1 MEILERVRATLRE
14 RQLLPPEGGTVIV
27 GYSGG
32 ADSTALLHLLT
43 RLQSEFNLRIH
54 AAHLHHGMRPEA
66 DDDVRVCAS
75 VCAQLGVPLH
85 VERVDVPALAQAA
98 RLSLEEAGRN
108 ARYTFFERLARE
120 LNAVAVALAH
130 TRDDQIETILINLL
144 RGTGP
149 RGLCGMPY
157 KRDRIIRPLLDAT
170 RAQTHQYC
178 AAQGLPTVFDST
190 NLDPHQL
197 RRRVRMELI
206 PLLRDLSPAFDRHL
220 LRLADILENEESWWD
235 YEVGRVLY
243 STPLLK
249 VPPASRGEPSAG
261 AGPPA
266 ARGEPSAGA
275 GSSTMQGEP
284 SAEAGSSAARG
295 EPSSYGDGSPCLQ
308 GEPKGGGSEKL
319 SRLAQ
324 TCLQGEPKGGG
335 LENYTGILR
344 PPFTRLHP
352 AMQRRVLREWLRT
365 HLGTLRLPPYEIL
378 EGIRRAALQGKRT
391 SWQLSDTLRLTTD
404 ETALTLHAKPPDPEP
419 YEYPVELETPILI
432 PQAGAW
438 LEARLLPAPPPTPKT
453 TPDCAYLDADAV
465 QGQLIVRNARRGD
478 RFQPLGMPAPKKLSD
493 IFIDRKV
500 PRAERGRLPLLCD
513 AEGIL
518 WAPGYTIAAR
528 ARITPDTQRVLHI
541 TLRRNDAET

>member
-1 MEILERVRATLRE
+1 MEILERVRATIHE

-32 ADSTALLHLLT
+32 ADSTALLHLMT
-43 RLQSEFNLRIH
+43 RLQGEFNLRVH

-66 DDDVRVCAS
+66 DDDVRVCEA
-75 VCAQLGVPLH
+75 VCAGLGVPLH
-85 VERVDVPALAQAA
+85 VERVDVPALAQAQ
-98 RLSLEEAGRN
+98 RVSLEEAGRN
-108 ARYTFFERLARE
+108 ARYAFFDRLARE

-157 KRDRIIRPLLDAT
+157 KRDHIIRPLLDAT

-178 AAQGLPTVFDST
+178 AAHGLPTVFDST

-220 LRLADILENEESWWD
+220 LRLADILENEEAWWE
-235 YEVGRVLY
+235 YEVHSLMECGSV
-243 STPLLK
+243 
-249 VPPASRGEPSAG
+249 ASADAQASLQHSLECGSVASAD
-261 AGPPA
+261 AQA
-266 ARGEPSAGA
+266 S
-275 GSSTMQGEP
+275 
-284 SAEAGSSAARG
+284 
-295 EPSSYGDGSPCLQ
+295 LQ
-308 GEPKGGGSEKL
+308 HSKIRREF
-319 SRLAQ
+319 
-324 TCLQGEPKGGG
+324 
-335 LENYTGILR
+335 
-344 PPFTRLHP
+344 FTHLHP
-352 AMQRRVLREWLRT
+352 AMQRRVLREWLRA

-378 EGIRRAALQGKRT
+378 EGIRRAALDGKRT

-438 LEARLLPAPPPTPKT
+438 LEARLLPTPPPTLNT

-513 AEGIL
+513 AAGIL
-518 WAPGYTIAAR
+518 WVPGYTIAAC
-528 ARITPDTQRVLHI
+528 ARITPRTTRALHI

>member
-75 VCAQLGVPLH
+75 VCAQLGIPLH
-85 VERVDVPALAQAA
+85 VERVDVPALAQAE

-108 ARYTFFERLARE
+108 ARYAFFERLARE

-178 AAQGLPTVFDST
+178 AELGLPTVFDST

-220 LRLADILENEESWWD
+220 LRLADILENEEAWWD
-235 YEVGRVLY
+235 YEVGRVISHFVGSLL
-243 STPLLK
+243 TPLTTGGER
-249 VPPASRGEPSAG
+249 VESGGIEHARTPNIANAPAESCFPHAGE
-261 AGPPA
+261 
-266 ARGEPSAGA
+266 GER
-275 GSSTMQGEP
+275 QGEP
-284 SAEAGSSAARG
+284 SFAPTPLSHSVGEGLGVRAEN
-295 EPSSYGDGSPCLQ
+295 Q
-308 GEPKGGGSEKL
+308 N
-319 SRLAQ
+319 RL
-324 TCLQGEPKGGG
+324 P
-335 LENYTGILR
+335 R

-352 AMQRRVLREWLRT
+352 AMQRRVLREWLRA
-365 HLGTLRLPPYEIL
+365 HLGTLHLPPYEIL

-391 SWQLSDTLRLTTD
+391 SWQLSDALRLTTD

-438 LEARLLPAPPPTPKT
+438 LEARLLPAPPPAPKT

-500 PRAERGRLPLLCD
+500 PRAERWQLPLLCD

-518 WAPGYTIAAR
+518 WVPGYTIAAR
-528 ARITPDTQRVLHI
+528 ARITPDTRRVLHI
-541 TLRRNDAET
+541 TLRRNGTDT

>member
-43 RLQSEFNLRIH
+43 RLQGAFNLRIH

-85 VERVDVPALAQAA
+85 VERVDVPALAQAE
-98 RLSLEEAGRN
+98 RISLEEAGRN
-108 ARYTFFERLARE
+108 ARYAFFDRLATE

-220 LRLADILENEESWWD
+220 LRLADILENEEAWWE
-235 YEVGRVLY
+235 YEVHSLMECGSV
-243 STPLLK
+243 
-249 VPPASRGEPSAG
+249 ASAD
-261 AGPPA
+261 
-266 ARGEPSAGA
+266 
-275 GSSTMQGEP
+275 
-284 SAEAGSSAARG
+284 AEASLQHSLECGSVASADA
-295 EPSSYGDGSPCLQ
+295 EASLQHSLECGSVASADAEASLQ
-308 GEPKGGGSEKL
+308 HSKI
-319 SRLAQ
+319 RRAF
-324 TCLQGEPKGGG
+324 
-335 LENYTGILR
+335 
-344 PPFTRLHP
+344 FTHLHP
-352 AMQRRVLREWLRT
+352 AMQRRVLREWLRA

-378 EGIRRAALQGKRT
+378 EGIRRAALDGKRT

-404 ETALTLHAKPPDPEP
+404 ETALTLHAK
-419 YEYPVELETPILI
+419 T
-432 PQAGAW
+432 
-438 LEARLLPAPPPTPKT
+438 ARLRTLRVPRRAG
-453 TPDCAYLDADAV
+453 DADTDSA
-465 QGQLIVRNARRGD
+465 
-478 RFQPLGMPAPKKLSD
+478 S
-493 IFIDRKV
+493 
-500 PRAERGRLPLLCD
+500 GRVVGS
-513 AEGIL
+513 A
-518 WAPGYTIAAR
+518 IAAR
-528 ARITPDTQRVLHI
+528 APTDPKDDARLRLPRRRRCAGATHRAQRTP
-541 TLRRNDAET
+541 RRPIPAAGHART

>member
-43 RLQSEFNLRIH
+43 RLQGAFNLRIH

-66 DDDVRVCAS
+66 DDDVRVCAA

-85 VERVDVPALAQAA
+85 VERVDVPALAQAE
-98 RLSLEEAGRN
+98 RISLEEAGRN
-108 ARYTFFERLARE
+108 ARYAFFERLARE

-170 RAQTHQYC
+170 REQTHQYC

-220 LRLADILENEESWWD
+220 LRLADILENEEAWWE
-235 YEVGRVLY
+235 YEVH
-243 STPLLK
+243 SLLECGS
-249 VPPASRGEPSAG
+249 VASAD
-261 AGPPA
+261 
-266 ARGEPSAGA
+266 
-275 GSSTMQGEP
+275 
-284 SAEAGSSAARG
+284 AEASLQHSLECGSVASADA
-295 EPSSYGDGSPCLQ
+295 EASLQ
-308 GEPKGGGSEKL
+308 HSKIRREF
-319 SRLAQ
+319 
-324 TCLQGEPKGGG
+324 
-335 LENYTGILR
+335 
-344 PPFTRLHP
+344 FTRLHP
-352 AMQRRVLREWLRT
+352 AMQRRVLREWLRA

-378 EGIRRAALQGKRT
+378 EGIRRAALDGKRT
-391 SWQLSDTLRLTTD
+391 SWQLSDALRLTTD

-438 LEARLLPAPPPTPKT
+438 LEARLLNAPPPSLET

-478 RFQPLGMPAPKKLSD
+478 RFQPLGMSAPKKLSD
-493 IFIDRKV
+493 IFVDRKV

-513 AEGIL
+513 AAGIL
-518 WAPGYTIAAR
+518 WVPGYTIAAR
-528 ARITPDTQRVLHI
+528 ARIMPHTTRALHVA
-541 TLRRNDAET
+541 LRRNDAET

>member
-1 MEILERVRATLRE
+1 MEILERVRATIRE
-14 RQLLPPEGGTVIV
+14 RHLLPPEGGTVIV

-43 RLQSEFNLRIH
+43 RLQGAFNLRIH

-75 VCAQLGVPLH
+75 VCGQLGVPLH
-85 VERVDVPALAQAA
+85 VERVDVPALAQAE
-98 RLSLEEAGRN
+98 RISLEEAGRN
-108 ARYTFFERLARE
+108 ARYAFFERLARE

-170 RAQTHQYC
+170 REQTHQYC

-220 LRLADILENEESWWD
+220 LRLADILENEEAWWE
-235 YEVGRVLY
+235 YEVH
-243 STPLLK
+243 SLLECGS
-249 VPPASRGEPSAG
+249 VASAD
-261 AGPPA
+261 
-266 ARGEPSAGA
+266 
-275 GSSTMQGEP
+275 
-284 SAEAGSSAARG
+284 AEAS
-295 EPSSYGDGSPCLQ
+295 LQ
-308 GEPKGGGSEKL
+308 HSKMGREF
-319 SRLAQ
+319 
-324 TCLQGEPKGGG
+324 
-335 LENYTGILR
+335 
-344 PPFTRLHP
+344 FTRLHP
-352 AMQRRVLREWLRT
+352 AMQRRVLREWLRAY
-365 HLGTLRLPPYEIL
+365 LGTLRLPPYEIL
-378 EGIRRAALQGKRT
+378 EGIRRAALDGKRT
-391 SWQLSDTLRLTTD
+391 SWQLSDSLRLTTD
-404 ETALTLHAKPPDPEP
+404 ETTLTLHAKPPDPEP

-438 LEARLLPAPPPTPKT
+438 LEARLLPTPPPTPNT

-493 IFIDRKV
+493 IFVDRKV

-513 AEGIL
+513 AAGIL
-518 WAPGYTIAAR
+518 WVPGYTVAAR
-528 ARITPDTQRVLHI
+528 ARLTPDTKRALHI

>member
-1 MEILERVRATLRE
+1 MEILERVRATIRE

-32 ADSTALLHLLT
+32 ADSTALLHLVT
-43 RLQSEFNLRIH
+43 RVQGEFNLRVQ

-66 DDDVRVCAS
+66 DDDVRVCAA

-85 VERVDVPALAQAA
+85 VERVDVPARAQAE
-98 RLSLEEAGRN
+98 RISLEEAGRN
-108 ARYTFFERLARE
+108 ARYAFFDRLAHE

-170 RAQTHQYC
+170 RAQTHHYC
-178 AAQGLPTVFDST
+178 AAQELPTVFDST

-197 RRRVRMELI
+197 RRRVRTELI
-206 PLLRDLSPAFDRHL
+206 PLLRNLSPAFDRHL
-220 LRLADILENEESWWD
+220 LRLADILENEEAWWD

-261 AGPPA
+261 AG
-266 ARGEPSAGA
+266 
-275 GSSTMQGEP
+275 SSTMQGEP
-284 SAEAGSSAARG
+284 SAGAGSFASRG

-344 PPFTRLHP
+344 LPFTHLHP
-352 AMQRRVLREWLRT
+352 AMQRRVLREWLRA

-378 EGIRRAALQGKRT
+378 EGIRCAALQGKRT

-404 ETALTLHAKPPDPEP
+404 EAALTLHTKPPALEP

-438 LEARLLPAPPPTPKT
+438 LEARLLDAPPPTLHAA
-453 TPDCAYLDADAV
+453 PDCACIDADAV
-465 QGQLIVRNARRGD
+465 QGQLTVRNGRRGD
-478 RFQPLGMPAPKKLSD
+478 RFQPLGMPVPKKLSD
-493 IFIDRKV
+493 IFVDRKM
-500 PRAERGRLPLLCD
+500 PRVERWRLPLLCD
-513 AEGIL
+513 AAGIL
-518 WAPGYTIAAR
+518 WVPGYTIAAR
-528 ARITPDTQRVLHI
+528 ARITPHTTRALHI

>member
-43 RLQSEFNLRIH
+43 RLQGAFNLRIR

-98 RLSLEEAGRN
+98 RISLEEAGRN

-220 LRLADILENEESWWD
+220 LRLADILENEEAWWE
-235 YEVGRVLY
+235 YEVHSLMECGSV
-243 STPLLK
+243 
-249 VPPASRGEPSAG
+249 ASAD
-261 AGPPA
+261 
-266 ARGEPSAGA
+266 
-275 GSSTMQGEP
+275 
-284 SAEAGSSAARG
+284 AEASLQHSLECGSVASADA
-295 EPSSYGDGSPCLQ
+295 EASLQ
-308 GEPKGGGSEKL
+308 HSKI
-319 SRLAQ
+319 RRAF
-324 TCLQGEPKGGG
+324 
-335 LENYTGILR
+335 
-344 PPFTRLHP
+344 FTRLHP
-352 AMQRRVLREWLRT
+352 AMQRRVLREWLRA

-378 EGIRRAALQGKRT
+378 EGIRRAALDGKRT
-391 SWQLSDTLRLTTD
+391 SWQLSDALRLTTD

-493 IFIDRKV
+493 IFVDRKV

-513 AEGIL
+513 AAGIL
-518 WAPGYTIAAR
+518 WVSGYTIAAR
-528 ARITPDTQRVLHI
+528 ARIMPHTTRTLHVA
-541 TLRRNDAET
+541 LRRNDAET

>member
-43 RLQSEFNLRIH
+43 RLQGAFNLRIH

-75 VCAQLGVPLH
+75 VCAQLGIPLH
-85 VERVDVPALAQAA
+85 VERVDVPALAQAE
-98 RLSLEEAGRN
+98 RISLEEAGRN

-170 RAQTHQYC
+170 REQTHQYC

-220 LRLADILENEESWWD
+220 LRLADILENEEAWWE
-235 YEVGRVLY
+235 YEVHSLMECGSV
-243 STPLLK
+243 
-249 VPPASRGEPSAG
+249 ASAD
-261 AGPPA
+261 
-266 ARGEPSAGA
+266 
-275 GSSTMQGEP
+275 
-284 SAEAGSSAARG
+284 AEAS
-295 EPSSYGDGSPCLQ
+295 LQ
-308 GEPKGGGSEKL
+308 HSKIRREF
-319 SRLAQ
+319 
-324 TCLQGEPKGGG
+324 
-335 LENYTGILR
+335 
-344 PPFTRLHP
+344 FTRLHP
-352 AMQRRVLREWLRT
+352 AMQRRMLREWLRA

-378 EGIRRAALQGKRT
+378 EGIRRAALDGKRT
-391 SWQLSDTLRLTTD
+391 SWQLSDALRLTTD
-404 ETALTLHAKPPDPEP
+404 ETALTLHAKSPDPEP

-438 LEARLLPAPPPTPKT
+438 LEARLLPTPPPTPNT

-493 IFIDRKV
+493 IFVDCKV

-513 AEGIL
+513 AAGIL
-518 WAPGYTIAAR
+518 WVPGYTIAAR

>member
-43 RLQSEFNLRIH
+43 RLQGAFNLRIH

-85 VERVDVPALAQAA
+85 VERVDVPALAQAE
-98 RLSLEEAGRN
+98 RISLEEAGRN

-220 LRLADILENEESWWD
+220 LRLADILENEEAWWE
-235 YEVGRVLY
+235 YEVHSLMECGSV
-243 STPLLK
+243 
-249 VPPASRGEPSAG
+249 ASAD
-261 AGPPA
+261 
-266 ARGEPSAGA
+266 
-275 GSSTMQGEP
+275 
-284 SAEAGSSAARG
+284 AEASLQHSLECASVASADA
-295 EPSSYGDGSPCLQ
+295 EASLQ
-308 GEPKGGGSEKL
+308 HSKI
-319 SRLAQ
+319 RRAF
-324 TCLQGEPKGGG
+324 
-335 LENYTGILR
+335 
-344 PPFTRLHP
+344 FTRLHP
-352 AMQRRVLREWLRT
+352 AMQRRVLREWLRA

-378 EGIRRAALQGKRT
+378 EGIRRAALDGKRT
-391 SWQLSDTLRLTTD
+391 SWQLSDALRLTTD

-438 LEARLLPAPPPTPKT
+438 LEARLLPTPPPTPNT

-493 IFIDRKV
+493 IFVDRKV

-513 AEGIL
+513 AAGIL
-518 WAPGYTIAAR
+518 WVPGYTIAAR
-528 ARITPDTQRVLHI
+528 ARITPRTTRALHI
-541 TLRRNDAET
+541 TLHRNDAAT

>member
-1 MEILERVRATLRE
+1 MEILERVRATIRE

-32 ADSTALLHLLT
+32 ADSTALLHLMT
-43 RLQSEFNLRIH
+43 RVQGECNLRVQ

-66 DDDVRVCAS
+66 DDDVRVCAA

-85 VERVDVPALAQAA
+85 VERVDVPARAQAE
-98 RLSLEEAGRN
+98 RISLEEAGRN
-108 ARYTFFERLARE
+108 ARYAFFDRLAHE

-170 RAQTHQYC
+170 RAQTHHYC
-178 AAQGLPTVFDST
+178 AAQELPTVFDST

-197 RRRVRMELI
+197 RRRVRTELI

-220 LRLADILENEESWWD
+220 LRLADILENEEAWWD
-235 YEVGRVLY
+235 YEVHSLMECGSV
-243 STPLLK
+243 
-249 VPPASRGEPSAG
+249 ASAD
-261 AGPPA
+261 
-266 ARGEPSAGA
+266 
-275 GSSTMQGEP
+275 
-284 SAEAGSSAARG
+284 AEAS
-295 EPSSYGDGSPCLQ
+295 LQ
-308 GEPKGGGSEKL
+308 HSKI
-319 SRLAQ
+319 RRAF
-324 TCLQGEPKGGG
+324 
-335 LENYTGILR
+335 
-344 PPFTRLHP
+344 FTRLHP
-352 AMQRRVLREWLRT
+352 ALQRRILREWLRA

-404 ETALTLHAKPPDPEP
+404 EAALTLHTKPPALEP

-438 LEARLLPAPPPTPKT
+438 LEARLLDTLPPTLHAA
-453 TPDCAYLDADAV
+453 PDSACIDADAV
-465 QGQLIVRNARRGD
+465 QGQLIVRNGRRGD

-493 IFIDRKV
+493 IFVDRKM
-500 PRAERGRLPLLCD
+500 PRVERWRLPLLCD
-513 AEGIL
+513 AAGIL

-528 ARITPDTQRVLHI
+528 ARITPHTTRALHI

>member
-75 VCAQLGVPLH
+75 VCAQLGIPLH
-85 VERVDVPALAQAA
+85 VERVDVPALAQAE

-108 ARYTFFERLARE
+108 ARYAFFERLARE

-178 AAQGLPTVFDST
+178 AELGLPTVFDST

-220 LRLADILENEESWWD
+220 LRLADILENEEAWWD
-235 YEVGRVLY
+235 YEVGRVLC
-243 STPLLK
+243 SAPLLK
-249 VPPASRGEPSAG
+249 VPPASRGEPLTG
-261 AGPPA
+261 AGSSA
-266 ARGEPSAGA
+266 ARGEPSAKA
-275 GSSTMQGEP
+275 GSSAARGEP

-295 EPSSYGDGSPCLQ
+295 EPSAGAGSSAARGEPSDALLGSPC
-308 GEPKGGGSEKL
+308 K
-319 SRLAQ
+319 
-324 TCLQGEPKGGG
+324 QGEPKGGG
-335 LENYTGILR
+335 LENYTEILR
-344 PPFTRLHP
+344 PSFTRLHP
-352 AMQRRVLREWLRT
+352 AMQRRVLREWLRA
-365 HLGTLRLPPYEIL
+365 HLGTLHLPPYETL

-391 SWQLSDTLRLTTD
+391 SWQLSDALRLTTD

-438 LEARLLPAPPPTPKT
+438 LEARLLPAPPPAPKT

-500 PRAERGRLPLLCD
+500 PRAERWQLPLLCD

-518 WAPGYTIAAR
+518 WVPGYTIAAR

-541 TLRRNDAET
+541 TLRRNDADT

>member
-43 RLQSEFNLRIH
+43 RLQGAFNLRIH

-108 ARYTFFERLARE
+108 ARYAFFDRLARE

-220 LRLADILENEESWWD
+220 LRLADILENEEAWWE

-261 AGPPA
+261 AG
-266 ARGEPSAGA
+266 
-275 GSSTMQGEP
+275 SSTMQGEP
-284 SAEAGSSAARG
+284 SAGAGPPAARG

-335 LENYTGILR
+335 PENYTEILR

-352 AMQRRVLREWLRT
+352 AMQRRILREWLRA

-378 EGIRRAALQGKRT
+378 EGIRRAALDGKRT
-391 SWQLSDTLRLTTD
+391 SWQLSDALRLTTD

-493 IFIDRKV
+493 IFVDRKV

-513 AEGIL
+513 AAGIL

-528 ARITPDTQRVLHI
+528 ARIMPHTTRTLHVA
-541 TLRRNDAET
+541 LRRNDAET

>member
-43 RLQSEFNLRIH
+43 RLQGAFNLRIH

-85 VERVDVPALAQAA
+85 VERVDVPALAQTE
-98 RLSLEEAGRN
+98 RISLEEAGRN
-108 ARYTFFERLARE
+108 ARYAFFERLARE

-220 LRLADILENEESWWD
+220 LRLADILENEESWWE
-235 YEVGRVLY
+235 YEVGRVMSHFVESPL
-243 STPLLK
+243 TPTLSPLSK
-249 VPPASRGEPSAG
+249 GGE
-261 AGPPA
+261 
-266 ARGEPSAGA
+266 GA
-275 GSSTMQGEP
+275 GSVGIEHARIPDTLSLP
-284 SAEAGSSAARG
+284 AESSLRTRARG
-295 EPSSYGDGSPCLQ
+295 NVGANGCSPLRLSPTR
-308 GEPKGGGSEKL
+308 GERVQRVWGLDTRVSPTPL
-319 SRLAQ
+319 AYLRNRASRTQAR
-324 TCLQGEPKGGG
+324 GNVGANGPP
-335 LENYTGILR
+335 LR
-344 PPFTRLHP
+344 P
-352 AMQRRVLREWLRT
+352 
-365 HLGTLRLPPYEIL
+365 
-378 EGIRRAALQGKRT
+378 
-391 SWQLSDTLRLTTD
+391 S
-404 ETALTLHAKPPDPEP
+404 
-419 YEYPVELETPILI
+419 
-432 PQAGAW
+432 
-438 LEARLLPAPPPTPKT
+438 PT
-453 TPDCAYLDADAV
+453 
-465 QGQLIVRNARRGD
+465 Q
-478 RFQPLGMPAPKKLSD
+478 
-493 IFIDRKV
+493 
-500 PRAERGRLPLLCD
+500 
-513 AEGIL
+513 
-518 WAPGYTIAAR
+518 
-528 ARITPDTQRVLHI
+528 
-541 TLRRNDAET
+541 

>member
-43 RLQSEFNLRIH
+43 RLQGEFNLRVH

-66 DDDVRVCAS
+66 DDDVRVCEA
-75 VCAQLGVPLH
+75 VCARLGVPLH
-85 VERVDVPALAQAA
+85 VARVDVPALAQVE

-108 ARYTFFERLARE
+108 ARYAFFEQLATE
-120 LNAVAVALAH
+120 QNAVAVALAH

-157 KRDRIIRPLLDAT
+157 KRERIIRPLLDAA
-170 RAQTHQYC
+170 REQTHQYC
-178 AAQGLPTVFDST
+178 AARGLPTVFDST

-206 PLLRDLSPAFDRHL
+206 PLLRELSPAFDRHL
-220 LRLADILENEESWWD
+220 LRLADILENEEAWWD

-243 STPLLK
+243 FTPLLK
-249 VPPASRGEPSAG
+249 VPPASRGEPLAG
-261 AGPPA
+261 AGA
-266 ARGEPSAGA
+266 SASRGEPSDA
-275 GSSTMQGEP
+275 P
-284 SAEAGSSAARG
+284 L
-295 EPSSYGDGSPCLQ
+295 GSPCLQ
-308 GEPKGGGSEKL
+308 GEPKGGNL
-319 SRLAQ
+319 R
-324 TCLQGEPKGGG
+324 
-335 LENYTGILR
+335 NYTVISS

-352 AMQRRVLREWLRT
+352 AMQRRILREWLRAR
-365 HLGTLRLPPYEIL
+365 LGALRLPPYEIL
-378 EGIRRAALQGKRT
+378 EGIRRAALEGRRT
-391 SWQLSDTLRLTTD
+391 SWQLSDALCLTTD
-404 ETALTLHAKPPDPEP
+404 ETALTLHPKPPAPEP

-438 LEARLLPAPPPTPKT
+438 LEARLLPTPPPTPYT

-465 QGQLIVRNARRGD
+465 QGQLIVRNARLGD

-493 IFIDRKV
+493 IFVDRKV
-500 PRAERGRLPLLCD
+500 PRAERQRLPLLCD
-513 AEGIL
+513 ATGIL
-518 WAPGYTIAAR
+518 WVPGYTIAAR
-528 ARITPDTQRVLHI
+528 ARITPDSKRVLHL
-541 TLRRNDAET
+541 TLRRNDAEP

>member
-1 MEILERVRATLRE
+1 MEILERVRATIRE

-32 ADSTALLHLLT
+32 ADSTALLHLMT
-43 RLQSEFNLRIH
+43 RVQGECNLRIH

-66 DDDVRVCAS
+66 DDDVRVCAA

-85 VERVDVPALAQAA
+85 VERVDVPARAQAE
-98 RLSLEEAGRN
+98 RISLEEAGRN
-108 ARYTFFERLARE
+108 ARYAFFDRLAHE

-170 RAQTHQYC
+170 RAQTHHYC
-178 AAQGLPTVFDST
+178 AAQELPTVFDST

-220 LRLADILENEESWWD
+220 LRLADILENEEAWWD
-235 YEVGRVLY
+235 YEVHSLMECGSV
-243 STPLLK
+243 
-249 VPPASRGEPSAG
+249 ASAD
-261 AGPPA
+261 
-266 ARGEPSAGA
+266 
-275 GSSTMQGEP
+275 
-284 SAEAGSSAARG
+284 AEASLQHSLECGSVASADA
-295 EPSSYGDGSPCLQ
+295 EASLQ
-308 GEPKGGGSEKL
+308 HSKIRREF
-319 SRLAQ
+319 
-324 TCLQGEPKGGG
+324 
-335 LENYTGILR
+335 
-344 PPFTRLHP
+344 FTHLHP
-352 AMQRRVLREWLRT
+352 ALQRRILREWLRA

-378 EGIRRAALQGKRT
+378 EGIRRAALHGKRT

-404 ETALTLHAKPPDPEP
+404 EAALTLHTKPPDLEP

-438 LEARLLPAPPPTPKT
+438 LEARLLDTLPPTLHAA
-453 TPDCAYLDADAV
+453 PDSACIDADAV
-465 QGQLIVRNARRGD
+465 QGQLIVRNGRRGD

-493 IFIDRKV
+493 IFVDRKA
-500 PRAERGRLPLLCD
+500 PRAERWRLPLLCD
-513 AEGIL
+513 AAGIL
-518 WAPGYTIAAR
+518 WVPGYTIAAR
-528 ARITPDTQRVLHI
+528 ARITPHTTRALHI

>member
-1 MEILERVRATLRE
+1 MEILERVRATIHE

-32 ADSTALLHLLT
+32 ADSTALLHLMT
-43 RLQSEFNLRIH
+43 RLAGAFNLRVH

-66 DDDVRVCAS
+66 DDDVRVCEA
-75 VCAQLGVPLH
+75 VCAGLGVPLH
-85 VERVDVPALAQAA
+85 VERVDVPALAQAQ
-98 RLSLEEAGRN
+98 RVSLEEAGRN
-108 ARYTFFERLARE
+108 ARYAFFDRLARD

-157 KRDRIIRPLLDAT
+157 KRDRIIRPLLDST

-220 LRLADILENEESWWD
+220 LRLADILENEEAWWD
-235 YEVGRVLY
+235 YEVERALCF
-243 STPLLK
+243 TPLLK

-261 AGPPA
+261 TSSSA
-266 ARGEPSAGA
+266 ARGEPSAGT
-275 GSSTMQGEP
+275 GSSVP
-284 SAEAGSSAARG
+284 RG
-295 EPSSYGDGSPCLQ
+295 EPSVYGHGSPCLQ
-308 GEPKGGGSEKL
+308 GEPKGGGPENTKEI
-319 SRLAQ
+319 SRSHL
-324 TCLQGEPKGGG
+324 TH
-335 LENYTGILR
+335 
-344 PPFTRLHP
+344 LHP
-352 AMQRRVLREWLRT
+352 ALQRRILRAWLRV
-365 HLGTLRLPPYEIL
+365 HLGALRLPPYEIL
-378 EGIRRAALQGKRT
+378 EGIRRAALEGKRT

-404 ETALTLHAKPPDPEP
+404 ETALTLHTKPPDPEP
-419 YEYPVELETPILI
+419 YEYPVPLETPILV

-438 LEARLLPAPPPTPKT
+438 LEARLLSAPPPSLEA
-453 TPDCAYLDADAV
+453 TPDDAFINADAV
-465 QGQLIVRNARRGD
+465 QGQLLVRNGRKGD

-493 IFIDRKV
+493 IFIDRKI
-500 PRAERGRLPLLCD
+500 PRAERWWLPLLCD
-513 AEGIL
+513 AAGIL
-518 WAPGYTIAAR
+518 WVPGYTIAAR
-528 ARITPDTQRVLHI
+528 ARITPDTRRVLHI
-541 TLRRNDAET
+541 TLRRNDTDT

>member
-66 DDDVRVCAS
+66 DNDVRVCAS

-170 RAQTHQYC
+170 REQTHQYC

-220 LRLADILENEESWWD
+220 LRLADILENEEAWWE
-235 YEVGRVLY
+235 YEVHSLMECGSV
-243 STPLLK
+243 
-249 VPPASRGEPSAG
+249 ASAD
-261 AGPPA
+261 
-266 ARGEPSAGA
+266 
-275 GSSTMQGEP
+275 
-284 SAEAGSSAARG
+284 AEAS
-295 EPSSYGDGSPCLQ
+295 LQ
-308 GEPKGGGSEKL
+308 HSKIRREF
-319 SRLAQ
+319 
-324 TCLQGEPKGGG
+324 
-335 LENYTGILR
+335 
-344 PPFTRLHP
+344 FTRLHP
-352 AMQRRVLREWLRT
+352 AMQRRVLREWLRA

-378 EGIRRAALQGKRT
+378 EGIRRAALDGKRT

-493 IFIDRKV
+493 IFVDRKV

-513 AEGIL
+513 AAGIL

-528 ARITPDTQRVLHI
+528 ARIMPHTTRTLHVA
-541 TLRRNDAET
+541 LRRNDAAT

>member
-1 MEILERVRATLRE
+1 MEILERVRATIRE

-32 ADSTALLHLLT
+32 ADSTALLHLMT
-43 RLQSEFNLRIH
+43 RVQGECNLRIH

-66 DDDVRVCAS
+66 DDDVRVCAA

-85 VERVDVPALAQAA
+85 VERVDVPARAQAE
-98 RLSLEEAGRN
+98 RISLEEAGRN
-108 ARYTFFERLARE
+108 ARYAFFDRLATE

-170 RAQTHQYC
+170 RAQTHHYC
-178 AAQGLPTVFDST
+178 AAQELPTVFDST

-220 LRLADILENEESWWD
+220 LRLADILENEEAWWD
-235 YEVGRVLY
+235 YEVHSLMEC
-243 STPLLK
+243 
-249 VPPASRGEPSAG
+249 ASVASAD
-261 AGPPA
+261 
-266 ARGEPSAGA
+266 
-275 GSSTMQGEP
+275 
-284 SAEAGSSAARG
+284 AEASLQHSLECGSVASADA
-295 EPSSYGDGSPCLQ
+295 EASLQ
-308 GEPKGGGSEKL
+308 HSKMGREF
-319 SRLAQ
+319 
-324 TCLQGEPKGGG
+324 
-335 LENYTGILR
+335 
-344 PPFTRLHP
+344 FTHLHP
-352 AMQRRVLREWLRT
+352 ALQRRILREWLRA

-378 EGIRRAALQGKRT
+378 EGIRRAALHGKRT

-404 ETALTLHAKPPDPEP
+404 EAALTLHAKPPDPEP

-438 LEARLLPAPPPTPKT
+438 LEARLLDTLPPTLHAA
-453 TPDCAYLDADAV
+453 PDSACIDADAV
-465 QGQLIVRNARRGD
+465 QGQLIVRNGRRGD

-493 IFIDRKV
+493 IFVDRKA
-500 PRAERGRLPLLCD
+500 PRAERWRLPLLCD
-513 AEGIL
+513 AAGIL
-518 WAPGYTIAAR
+518 WVPGYTIAAR
-528 ARITPDTQRVLHI
+528 ARITPHTTRALHI
-541 TLRRNDAET
+541 TLRRNDAAT

>member
-1 MEILERVRATLRE
+1 MEILERVQATLRE

-43 RLQSEFNLRIH
+43 RLQGAFNLRIH

-85 VERVDVPALAQAA
+85 VERVDVPALAQAE

-108 ARYTFFERLARE
+108 ARYAFFERLAHE

-170 RAQTHQYC
+170 REQTHQYC
-178 AAQGLPTVFDST
+178 AAQGLPTVFDRT

-220 LRLADILENEESWWD
+220 LRLADILENEEAWWE
-235 YEVGRVLY
+235 YEVHSLMECGSV
-243 STPLLK
+243 
-249 VPPASRGEPSAG
+249 ASAD
-261 AGPPA
+261 
-266 ARGEPSAGA
+266 
-275 GSSTMQGEP
+275 
-284 SAEAGSSAARG
+284 AEAK
-295 EPSSYGDGSPCLQ
+295 LQ
-308 GEPKGGGSEKL
+308 HSKIRREF
-319 SRLAQ
+319 
-324 TCLQGEPKGGG
+324 
-335 LENYTGILR
+335 
-344 PPFTRLHP
+344 FTRLHP
-352 AMQRRVLREWLRT
+352 AMQRRVLREWLRA

-378 EGIRRAALQGKRT
+378 EGIRRAALDGKRT

-404 ETALTLHAKPPDPEP
+404 ETALTLHAKPPAPEP

-438 LEARLLPAPPPTPKT
+438 LEARLLNAPPPSLET

-493 IFIDRKV
+493 IFVDRKV

-513 AEGIL
+513 AAGIL

-528 ARITPDTQRVLHI
+528 ARITPHTTRALHVA
-541 TLRRNDAET
+541 LRRNDAET

>member
-43 RLQSEFNLRIH
+43 RLQGAFNLRIH

-85 VERVDVPALAQAA
+85 VERVDVPALAQTE
-98 RLSLEEAGRN
+98 RISLEEAGRN

-220 LRLADILENEESWWD
+220 LRLADILENEEAWWE
-235 YEVGRVLY
+235 YEVHSLMECGSV
-243 STPLLK
+243 
-249 VPPASRGEPSAG
+249 ASAD
-261 AGPPA
+261 
-266 ARGEPSAGA
+266 
-275 GSSTMQGEP
+275 
-284 SAEAGSSAARG
+284 AEASLRHSLECGSVASADA
-295 EPSSYGDGSPCLQ
+295 EASLQ
-308 GEPKGGGSEKL
+308 HSKI
-319 SRLAQ
+319 RRAF
-324 TCLQGEPKGGG
+324 
-335 LENYTGILR
+335 
-344 PPFTRLHP
+344 FTRLHP
-352 AMQRRVLREWLRT
+352 AMQRRVLREWLRA

-378 EGIRRAALQGKRT
+378 EGIRCAALDGKRT
-391 SWQLSDTLRLTTD
+391 SWQLSDALRLTTD

-493 IFIDRKV
+493 IFVDRKV

-513 AEGIL
+513 AAGIL
-518 WAPGYTIAAR
+518 WVPGYTIAAR
-528 ARITPDTQRVLHI
+528 ARITPRTTRALHI
-541 TLRRNDAET
+541 TLHRNDAAT